1 MKLNK
6 EKIKTAQ
13 QYNEY
18 KKAVFRLSNILGDL
32 MEIPDSVFKYKQD
45 DKWKQIHKKKK
56 KKRKMTKNLSKYLKK
71 KKKKGVKY
79 EHKADSE

>member
-32 MEIPDSVFKYKQD
+32 MEIPDSVFKYKQA
-45 DKWKQIHKKKK
+45 DKWKQIHKIQKQ
-56 KKRKMTKNLSKYLKK
+56 KRKMTKNLSKYLKK
-71 KKKKGVKY
+71 QKKKGVKY
-79 EHKADSE
+79 ENKADSE